1 MKLCITKLYYIDEIH
16 IKLIHMKPLFNFR
29 LSILLVFFAITAT
42 VQSETEYA
50 SVLANADWGWQSHDG
65 VYYGKASFDDLYGNP
80 QIVSIAK
87 YSESTMAT
95 MLFDKEHSSQ
105 GTNGLAAE
113 AHATVA
119 INGSYFNMSNCTSCT
134 GLWMYGSEIA
144 TTTSDEFARCN
155 GIIGF
160 KDGVFTFEKYGSS
173 TTASQLAAWGNKYD
187 AFVVTGPILRL
198 NGVSQ
203 NPYIG
208 GEGFYGPHPRTM
220 LGKCA
225 DGTVYM
231 VIAEGRM
238 EGASGFSLPNLLSL
252 AEDLGMT
259 EAINLDGGGSSTLW
273 VEGAGIIN
281 RLIGGSVRNVPNIIF
296 AISRSHEH
304 SYDNGFCSC
313 ETAPYE
319 PAKLNSKGYYEIDN
333 GGKLFWLATQVNNG
347 NSNANAWLTADIDL
361 ENRSWTPMGNGSN
374 KHAGEFDGLGHS
386 IKNLKITTN
395 ASTNYSAF
403 IGYHNG
409 TKDIHN
415 FKISGSVTASG
426 TTVDHFAAGVVA
438 QSTGSHKIQDIW
450 CSVNIT
456 NPTTGQVSLRMAGIA
471 TRVEGGTINRCVYDG
486 TINGAATNLQVAGIL
501 GWPDANNTTV
511 SNCLFAGTLIS
522 TGTGTGSAYQ
532 GGIVGY
538 SSSTRTGVTFVNNLS
553 IGTITSPKSATRS
566 GALVGNNTSDPS
578 AYINNY
584 ILEGQPITGNST
596 TSAKT
601 PSITEVTTAQLTDGK
616 LPEKLDAYNWTQGTL
631 YPVPHDYTAITED
644 DMTVDGIKYM
654 LTGDNTLAVTYP
666 NTEQPSS
673 SNPCPY
679 SGEVTIPATVSIKGK
694 SYNVTAIGDYAFHYA
709 NVTAL
714 NLPEGITKLGYK
726 AIYQTQLTEIV
737 VPNSVTLMDYE
748 ALGYNKVLEKITF
761 GENIAANTWGDK
773 LCIYGGKKYEVY
785 MNCDAV
791 PKLRTYT
798 FDFTGANVHVRPSM
812 YAAFMADVAWS
823 SYDIIADLWKEYTYD
838 DLQTVINEYS
848 PKVPTG
854 DAVGT
859 DPGCYSIGSVKALND
874 AMAEAQALDE
884 NASLEQLNKAINGI
898 MIAYDALYCYPL
910 HEGYYY
916 IENICFPGYVLQGD
930 AANANKQGL
939 KAYALSELD
948 SPPYFKIIRKN
959 GGWLMQCVDNEM
971 YVGTVVG
978 GNSNGKTISL
988 TKDAQYEQ
996 VITWVSGGRFKIQG
1010 TSTYPYGFTGT
1021 RVAVYNY
1028 PIGGSLEPRLMWHFH
1043 PATAGM
1049 FAMDYNLENGRVRGF
1064 VHDFEYA
1071 QGDPSKISTYN
1082 QSPPERRDWPLPVEV
1097 FWNRDV
1103 NAETQQITWSESPN
1117 FADAVTQSVDK
1128 ESASY
1133 EIYNLIPGRT
1143 YYCKVTCMQQG
1154 EGIEEQ
1160 EKELA
1165 NFSFNTT
1172 GQMRHLKAE
1181 GTANVRDLGGWPT
1194 ASGQPI
1200 RYGKIFRGAEWNGG
1214 HNLEPEGIEALRL
1227 AGIKAELDLRSD
1239 SEAKS
1244 ITKSVLGN
1252 GVTYKRTPLGQTQS
1266 HMEGLTNSKS
1276 TYKTA
1281 LQFVLNC
1288 VKNDKPV
1295 YFHCAIGRDR
1305 TGTLAFLLEGV
1316 LGMSKSDIYKDYELT
1331 NFSYFNTPCSKSQLD
1346 DMFATVEAKEGDTL
1360 EQKFRTYLR
1369 TYFGITNTA
1378 IDEFRAKMLATD
1390 DEDPN
1395 GVRIIDNGQWTTYN
1409 EETVI
1414 YDLSGRCIGH
1424 SSKRADGMQYGTQN
1438 SQLQKGIYIL
1448 KGRKILVH

>member
-1 MKLCITKLYYIDEIH
+1 MKLSTIH
-16 IKLIHMKPLFNFR
+16 FR
-29 LSILLVFFAITAT
+29 FSILLVFFAIATTA
-42 VQSETEYA
+42 QSVSEYA
-50 SVLANADWGWQSHDG
+50 SVLANANWGWQVHDG
-65 VYYGKASFDDLYGNP
+65 VYYGKATFTDLYGNP
-80 QIVSIAK
+80 QMLSIAK
-87 YSESTMAT
+87 YSSSTMAT

-160 KDGVFTFEKYGSS
+160 KDGVFTLEQYGSS
-173 TTASQLAAWGNKYD
+173 TTASQMAAWGKKYD

-198 NGVSQ
+198 NGTSQ

-231 VIAEGRM
+231 VVAEGRM
-238 EGASGFSLPNLLSL
+238 DGASGFSLPNLLSL

-259 EAINLDGGGSSTLW
+259 DAINLDGGGSSTLW

-281 RLIGGSVRNVPNIIF
+281 RLIGGSVRNVPNIIY
-296 AISRSHEH
+296 ATSRSHEH
-304 SYDNGFCSC
+304 SYANGFCTC

-319 PAKLNSKGYYEIDN
+319 PAQLNDKGYYEIDN
-333 GGKLFWLATQVNNG
+333 GGKLFWLAQQVNYG

-386 IKNLKITTN
+386 IKNLKISTD
-395 ASTNYSAF
+395 ASTNFSAF

-438 QSTGSHKIQDIW
+438 QSSGNHKIQDIW

-456 NPTTGQVSLRMAGIA
+456 NPSTGQVSQRMAGIA
-471 TRVEGGTINRCVYDG
+471 TRAEGGTINRCVYDG
-486 TINGAATNLQVAGIL
+486 TISGGATNLQVAGIL

-511 SNCLFAGTLIS
+511 SNCLFAGTLTS
-522 TGTGTGSAYQ
+522 TGIGSNSAYQ

-538 SSSTRTGVTFVNNLS
+538 SSSQRTGVSISNNLS
-553 IGTITSPKSATRS
+553 IGTLTSPKSATRC
-566 GALVGNNTSDPS
+566 GALVGNTTSDPS
-578 AYINNY
+578 TFVNNY
-584 ILEGQPITGNST
+584 ILENEPITGSST
-596 TSAKT
+596 MAGKI
-601 PSITEVTTAQLTDGK
+601 PAVTMVTAAQLTDGT
-616 LPEKLDAYNWTQGTL
+616 LPGKLDAYNWTQGTKF
-631 YPVPHDYTAITED
+631 PVPQDDTAINEG

-654 LTGDNTLAVTYP
+654 MTGSNTLAVTYP
-666 NTEQPSS
+666 NAEQPSS
-673 SNPCPY
+673 GNKCPY
-679 SGEVTIPATVSIKGK
+679 SGEVTIPATVTIKGK
-694 SYNVTAIGDYAFHYA
+694 TYKVTAIGDYAFHYA
-709 NVTAL
+709 DVTAL
-714 NLPEGITKLGYK
+714 HLPEGITKLGYK

-748 ALGYNKVLEKITF
+748 ALGYNKMLEKISF

-791 PKLRTYT
+791 PKLRSYT

-812 YAAFMADVAWS
+812 YAAFMADAAWS

-838 DLQTVINEYS
+838 DLQRVIGDYS
-848 PKVPTG
+848 PKLPTG

-859 DPGCYSIGSVKALND
+859 DPGCYSTGSVQALSD
-874 AMAEAQALDE
+874 ALREAQALDE
-884 NASLEQLNKAINGI
+884 HATLEQLNNAINGI
-898 MIAYDALYCYPL
+898 MIAYNSLYVYPL

-916 IENICFPGYVLQGD
+916 FENVSFPGYVLWGD
-930 AANANKQGL
+930 ATTAGKQGL
-939 KAYALSELD
+939 KASALEELEAV
-948 SPPYFKIIRKN
+948 PYFKLTRKN
-959 GGWLMQCVDNEM
+959 GGWAMQCAEGGM
-971 YVGTVVG
+971 YVGTVIG
-978 GNSNGKTISL
+978 GNTNGKPISL
-988 TKDAQYEQ
+988 TAEAQYEQ
-996 VITWVSGGRFKIQG
+996 TLTWVGGGRFKIQG
-1010 TSTYPYGFTGT
+1010 PNTYAYGYTGT
-1021 RVAVYNY
+1021 RVGVYNY
-1028 PIGGSLEPRLMWHFH
+1028 PAGGSLEPRLMWHLH
-1043 PATAGM
+1043 PATTGM
-1049 FAMDYNLENGRVRGF
+1049 FPMDYNLENGRVRAF
-1064 VHDFEYA
+1064 VHDFEYTDS
-1071 QGDPSKISTYN
+1071 DPSRVGTYN
-1082 QSPPERRDWPLPVEV
+1082 VSPPERRDWPLPVEV
-1097 FWNRDV
+1097 FWTRDS
-1103 NAETQQITWSESPN
+1103 NALAQQITWSESPDLTN
-1117 FADAVTQSVDK
+1117 AVTKDVPA

-1143 YYCKVTCMQQG
+1143 YYCKVTATDNSQQVA
-1154 EGIEEQ
+1154 
-1160 EKELA
+1160 ELA

-1181 GTANVRDLGGWPT
+1181 GTANVRDLGGWMT
-1194 ASGQPI
+1194 ASGLPV
-1200 RYGKIFRGAEWNGG
+1200 RYGRIFRGAEWNGG
-1214 HNLEPEGIEALRL
+1214 HNLEPQAIEALRQ

-1244 ITKSVLGN
+1244 ITKSVLGDD
-1252 GVTYKRTPLGQTQS
+1252 VSYKRTALGQTQS
-1266 HMEGLTNSKS
+1266 HMEGLTAAKN
-1276 TYKTA
+1276 TYKSA
-1281 LQFVLNC
+1281 LLYVFTC

-1346 DMFATVEAKEGDTL
+1346 DMFATVEAQAGETL
-1360 EQKFRTYLR
+1360 EEKFRMYLR
-1369 TYFGITNTA
+1369 TYFAIGNSA
-1378 IDEFRAKMLATD
+1378 IDAFRDKMLGYDID
-1390 DEDPN
+1390 D
-1395 GVRIIDNGQWTTYN
+1395 GMRSIDDRQQTT
-1409 EETVI
+1409 VDAQSV
-1414 YDLSGRCIGH
+1414 YDLSGRKIT
-1424 SSKRADGMQYGTQN
+1424 DGQWSVVSG
-1438 SQLQKGIYIL
+1438 QLKKGIYITGG
-1448 KGRKILVH
+1448 KKVAIQ